1 MAREKKKVLT
11 AGCGCGILHKN
22 NQAGCLHP
30 HPSLSCQMGQY
41 RFVNACFRRFR
52 VGMDESASMLFCC
65 PPCGRLVGSNG
76 YGRCFTISKKD
87 LLINEE
93 IREKEVRVV
102 DADGS
107 QLGIM
112 PTRQALALAIDKG
125 LDLVDIAPQATP
137 NVCRI
142 MDFGKY
148 RYEQA
153 KREKEARKNQKVVE
167 VKEVRMSMNIDTHDF
182 ETKANQAIKFLSGG
196 DKVKVSV
203 RFRGREMAHTDL
215 GRALLER
222 FKDACAEVSSLDKPA
237 KMEGRSMVI
246 FLLPKNAK

>member
-1 MAREKKKVLT
+1 MDVL
-11 AGCGCGILHKN
+11 
-22 NQAGCLHP
+22 
-30 HPSLSCQMGQY
+30 
-41 RFVNACFRRFR
+41 
-52 VGMDESASMLFCC
+52 
-65 PPCGRLVGSNG
+65 
-76 YGRCFTISKKD
+76 TISKKD

-93 IREKEVRVV
+93 IREREVRVV

-112 PTRQALALAIDKG
+112 PTKQALSLALEKG
-125 LDLVDIAPQATP
+125 LDLVDIAPQASP

-142 MDFGKY
+142 MDYGKY

-153 KREKEARKNQKVVE
+153 KREKEARKNQKTVE

-182 ETKANQAIKFLSGG
+182 ETKVNQANKFLKGG

-215 GRALLER
+215 GRDLLDR
-222 FKDACAEVSSLDKPA
+222 FKDACAEFGAVDKPA
-237 KMEGRSMVI
+237 KMEGRSLAI
-246 FLLPKNAK
+246 FMAPKAAK